1 MSLHEVYKVIVILP
15 DIFLVYVYV
24 IYMKFSANNVMDSV
38 FNALVVVVVK
48 VYLSIRDL
56 SKQLIGH

>member
-1 MSLHEVYKVIVILP
+1 MSLHEVYKVIVIQP

-48 VYLSIRDL
+48 FYLSIRDL

>member
-1 MSLHEVYKVIVILP
+1 MSLHEVYKVIVIQP